1 MSGAHL
7 ADLAQQAIAGQT
19 AANRAR
25 HDIAAG
31 HADPDLLHDRVRA
44 VLATGEPER
53 LRAFC
58 RTLQKWIEG
67 AADATE

>member
-1 MSGAHL
+1 MNAVHL
-7 ADLAQQAIAGQT
+7 ADLAHQAVAGQT

-25 HDIAAG
+25 HDIAG
-31 HADPDLLHDRVRA
+31 GLPDPDLLHARLLA

-58 RTLQKWIEG
+58 RTLQKWLEG
-67 AADATE
+67 DGHA